1 MFHSTL
7 VQASLSLL
15 WVLTGLVTMVGA
27 SRAASRAAWAAGAAL
42 RGCVVGKLML
52 GDLANSATVARIGSF
67 ISVGLIMML
76 VGYLAPVPP
85 RRAAP
90 PCADGSLRGATSP
103 AST

>member
-1 MFHSTL
+1 ML
-7 VQASLSLL
+7 V
-15 WVLTGLVTMVGA
+15 
-27 SRAASRAAWAAGAAL
+27 
-42 RGCVVGKLML
+42 
-52 GDLANSATVARIGSF
+52 DLANSATVARIVSF

-90 PCADGSLRGATSP
+90 PSTAGPARGATSP